1 MRTLLLCALLAAC
14 PAPLAAQKDFLTA
27 DEADQVREV
36 QEPNERLKLYLKFAR
51 QRIALVENFL
61 SKDKA
66 GRSAM
71 IHETLDEYNKI
82 IEAIDTVSDDAL
94 RRHIDITEG
103 TKAVAGAEKE
113 MLARLQRIQANKTRD
128 FSRYENA
135 LSNAIENTSVSAE
148 LAETDVKERGHDVE
162 AKDAREKKAA
172 EAMMTPA
179 ELAAKKE
186 QEKKTAVEE
195 PKKRKAPTLK
205 RKGEK

>member
-1 MRTLLLCALLAAC
+1 MKSLPLLCSLLVLAPAALE
-14 PAPLAAQKDFLTA
+14 AQRDFLTA

-36 QEPNERLKLYLKFAR
+36 QEPNARLKLYLKFAR
-51 QRIALVENFL
+51 QRIALAENFL

-71 IHETLDEYNKI
+71 IHETLDEYSKI

-94 RRHIDITEG
+94 RRHVDITEG
-103 TKAVAGAEKE
+103 TKAVAEAEKE
-113 MLARLQRIQANKTRD
+113 MLARLRKIQSNKTRD

-162 AKDAREKKAA
+162 AKDARERKAA
-172 EAMMTPA
+172 EAMMTPS

-186 QEKKTAVEE
+186 QEKKAAAA
-195 PKKRKAPTLK
+195 PQKRKPPTLK